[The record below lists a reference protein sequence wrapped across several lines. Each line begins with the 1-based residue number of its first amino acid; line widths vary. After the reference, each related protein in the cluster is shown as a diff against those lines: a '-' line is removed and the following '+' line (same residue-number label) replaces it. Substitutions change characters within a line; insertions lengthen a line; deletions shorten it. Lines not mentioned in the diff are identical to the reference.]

1 MGADFMHDY
10 LFNTYLVGDTRQQDC
25 FDVFAQYDWMAT
37 RELEVVA
44 AVRYDYFSDG
54 EAPPY
59 SQAQLAL
66 SSSAQPLAA
75 CGIRYGFQDRH

>member
-1 MGADFMHDY
+1 MHDY

-44 AVRYDYFSDG
+44 AVRYDYFLMG
-54 EAPPY
+54 EAP
-59 SQAQLAL
+59 AL
-66 SSSAQPLAA
+66 LPNSTCAIVFCPTSR
-75 CGIRYGFQDRH
+75 CVRDTVWGFGHRR